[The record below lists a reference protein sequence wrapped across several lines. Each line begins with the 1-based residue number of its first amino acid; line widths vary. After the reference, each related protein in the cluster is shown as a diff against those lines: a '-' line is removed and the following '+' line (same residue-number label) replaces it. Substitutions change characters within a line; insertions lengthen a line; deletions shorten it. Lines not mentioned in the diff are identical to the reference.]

1 MRRKS
6 KQAPPKTFRILHD
19 GPHKR
24 IMSDG
29 RRIPEWPVNQ
39 PVLAGKTTVLEP
51 IPCHPALRNA
61 GAGDFGAE
69 RPQRAGNRPLDLSSL
84 PLEKADP

>member
-1 MRRKS
+1 MQRKS
-6 KQAPPKTFRILHD
+6 KQDPPKTFRILHD

-39 PVLAGKTTVLEP
+39 SVLAGTTTVLEP

-69 RPQRAGNRPLDLSSL
+69 RPQRAGNRPLDFSSL
-84 PLEKADP
+84 LIEKEDS

>member
-39 PVLAGKTTVLEP
+39 PVLAGTTTVLEP
-51 IPCHPALRNA
+51 SSGQPGLRNA

-69 RPQRAGNRPLDLSSL
+69 RPQHAGNRPLDFSSL
-84 PLEKADP
+84 LIEKEDS